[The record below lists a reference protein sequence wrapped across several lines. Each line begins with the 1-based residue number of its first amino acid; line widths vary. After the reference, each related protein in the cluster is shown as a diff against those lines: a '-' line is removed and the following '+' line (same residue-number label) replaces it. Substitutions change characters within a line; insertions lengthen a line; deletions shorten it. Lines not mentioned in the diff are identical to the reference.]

1 MACVKKE
8 TEDNYINSIFFR
20 MYIPKV
26 VAVKP
31 FKSNFTYL
39 PSFECSTDNSKFSYI
54 KPKLKYCLHQPFA
67 TAATDEHCHSFC

>member
-1 MACVKKE
+1 MCRYLKLHSMACVKKE

-31 FKSNFTYL
+31 FNQILPIYL
-39 PSFECSTDNSKFSYI
+39 LLSVVLTIPNLVI
-54 KPKLKYCLHQPFA
+54 
-67 TAATDEHCHSFC
+67 